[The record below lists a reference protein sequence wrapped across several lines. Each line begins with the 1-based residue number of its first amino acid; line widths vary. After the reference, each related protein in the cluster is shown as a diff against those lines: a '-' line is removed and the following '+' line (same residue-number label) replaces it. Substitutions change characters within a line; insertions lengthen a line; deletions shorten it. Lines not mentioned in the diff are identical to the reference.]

1 MRTMRVCSTAFENRG
16 PTGVQSAITSVTYN
30 RLVRRLLLTQ
40 ETLDVVYYYDAHGA
54 FGAVGKDLGDSV
66 DFLGFGKADHVV
78 WRDELYERE
87 FGRLRD
93 GSCERG
99 LAGPWWAVEQQTDER
114 RASRCADLLDEELS
128 RA

>member
-1 MRTMRVCSTAFENRG
+1 M
-16 PTGVQSAITSVTYN
+16 
-30 RLVRRLLLTQ
+30 LTQ

-54 FGAVGKDLGDSV
+54 FGAVGEDLGDSV
-66 DFLGFGKADHVV
+66 DFLGFGKTDHVV
-78 WRDELYERE
+78 WRDELNEWE
-87 FGRLRD
+87 LGRLRD

-114 RASRCADLLDEELS
+114 RASRCADLLDKELS

>member
-1 MRTMRVCSTAFENRG
+1 MVPQASNLCSDSSRQ
-16 PTGVQSAITSVTYN
+16 PVSC
-30 RLVRRLLLTQ
+30 RLVPRRTQ

-78 WRDELYERE
+78 WRDELNEWE
-87 FGRLRD
+87 LGRLRD

-99 LAGPWWAVEQQTDER
+99 LAGPWWAVEQQTDEWGTG
-114 RASRCADLLDEELS
+114 RCADLLDEEL
-128 RA
+128 A